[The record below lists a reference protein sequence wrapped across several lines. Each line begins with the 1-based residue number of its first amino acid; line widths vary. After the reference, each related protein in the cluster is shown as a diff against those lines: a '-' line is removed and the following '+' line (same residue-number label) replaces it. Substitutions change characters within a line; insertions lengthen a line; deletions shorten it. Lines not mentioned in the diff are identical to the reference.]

1 MIRWAIKEYMR
12 SSSNTITDI
21 CTETHLS
28 YIITRQNNGPVQ
40 GHRIRD
46 LMTGFVCPNDLVP
59 LKEWCKNINIAYIDW
74 VSVFNSL
81 FYCKINNYKLM
92 QFQYKL
98 LMRISTCKYM
108 RYKMNIEKSS
118 PYCSHCSSSL
128 ETLPHIFL
136 QCSHTLDFK
145 SRLNAFITL
154 KLDHQY
160 RDPKNFHFLT
170 CNHENKTIN
179 YINMV
184 AKWYISKQFQ
194 NQLKLDW
201 LGYKRFTKLVI
212 TGEKPH
218 ITNIL
223 EEVGLLS

>member
-1 MIRWAIKEYMR
+1 MSVVTGGVAHTRMFRRGIILWLDGLAIKEYMR
-12 SSSNTITDI
+12 SYSNTITDI

-28 YIITRQNNGPVQ
+28 YITTRQNNGPVQ

-46 LMTGFVCPNDLVP
+46 PNDLVP

-81 FYCKINNYKLM
+81 FYSKINNYKLM

-136 QCSHTLDFK
+136 
-145 SRLNAFITL
+145 
-154 KLDHQY
+154 
-160 RDPKNFHFLT
+160 
-170 CNHENKTIN
+170 
-179 YINMV
+179 
-184 AKWYISKQFQ
+184 
-194 NQLKLDW
+194 
-201 LGYKRFTKLVI
+201 
-212 TGEKPH
+212 
-218 ITNIL
+218 
-223 EEVGLLS
+223 

>member
-1 MIRWAIKEYMR
+1 
-12 SSSNTITDI
+12 
-21 CTETHLS
+21 
-28 YIITRQNNGPVQ
+28 
-40 GHRIRD
+40 
-46 LMTGFVCPNDLVP
+46 
-59 LKEWCKNINIAYIDW
+59 
-74 VSVFNSL
+74 
-81 FYCKINNYKLM
+81 
-92 QFQYKL
+92 
-98 LMRISTCKYM
+98 
-108 RYKMNIEKSS
+108 MNIEKSS

-145 SRLNAFITL
+145 SRLNAFIIL

-170 CNHENKTIN
+170 CNHENKAIN

>member
-98 LMRISTCKYM
+98 LMRISTCK
-108 RYKMNIEKSS
+108 
-118 PYCSHCSSSL
+118 
-128 ETLPHIFL
+128 
-136 QCSHTLDFK
+136 
-145 SRLNAFITL
+145 
-154 KLDHQY
+154 
-160 RDPKNFHFLT
+160 
-170 CNHENKTIN
+170 
-179 YINMV
+179 
-184 AKWYISKQFQ
+184 
-194 NQLKLDW
+194 
-201 LGYKRFTKLVI
+201 
-212 TGEKPH
+212 
-218 ITNIL
+218 
-223 EEVGLLS
+223 